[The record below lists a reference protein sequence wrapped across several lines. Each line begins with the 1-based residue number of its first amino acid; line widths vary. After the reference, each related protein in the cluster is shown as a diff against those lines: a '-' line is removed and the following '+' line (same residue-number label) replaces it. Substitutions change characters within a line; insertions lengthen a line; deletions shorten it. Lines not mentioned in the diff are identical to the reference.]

1 VHCPAEYSGLQGR
14 PCQAVSIQ
22 RILKGP
28 NLTAGFRK
36 TSEGVEPRRAKHSI
50 RWWIGALLFTSTVI
64 NYLDRQTLSILAPF
78 LKTEYHWTNTDYAAI
93 VIAFRVAYSLGQT
106 VCGRFIDRVGTRTG
120 ITLTVAAYSLVSIFT
135 PLARGLRSFAL
146 FRFLLGAGESA
157 NWPAATKAV
166 SEWFPKSERG
176 LATALFDSGSSIG
189 GAIAPFLILGIY
201 TRWGWRP
208 AFIVPGLLGFAW
220 LILWRSVYHPPE
232 THPFISAGER
242 SMLLADRPPIRSV
255 RTERLRWRQLLRI
268 PQTWGVIVARTFTD
282 PVWFFITDWFPI
294 YLIAKGFDLRGSLIA
309 VWVPFIA
316 ADLGNFAGGAATGHL
331 VRRGWAVGKARKA
344 VVVAGGVGMTLLI
357 PTIFSSNLYVIT
369 LLFALATFFYASF
382 STIAHVLSADLF
394 PNHLVASVS
403 GLGGTGSG
411 LGTIAAFL
419 LVGRLADAH
428 QAAATHS
435 FDTILI
441 AGGVIPFIGMLLV
454 LLLVRN
460 NRSTREGLVQEI

>member
-1 VHCPAEYSGLQGR
+1 MVR
-14 PCQAVSIQ
+14 PFA
-22 RILKGP
+22 
-28 NLTAGFRK
+28 
-36 TSEGVEPRRAKHSI
+36 HSL
-50 RWWIGALLFTSTVI
+50 RWSIGALLFTSTVI

-78 LKTEYHWTNTDYAAI
+78 LKVDFHWSNTDYATV
-93 VIAFRVAYSLGQT
+93 VIAFRIAYSLGQT
-106 VCGRFIDRVGTRTG
+106 VCGRLIDRVGTRRG

-135 PLARGLRSFAL
+135 SMAQGLRSFAF

-166 SEWFPKSERG
+166 SEWFPKGERG

-208 AFIVPGLLGFAW
+208 AFIVPGLLGFVWLLAW
-220 LILWRSVYHPPE
+220 RWLYYPPE
-232 THPFISAGER
+232 SHPFISAQER
-242 SMLLADRPPIRSV
+242 SMLLADRPPV
-255 RTERLRWRQLLRI
+255 ADLPKERLRWRELLKI

-294 YLIAKGFDLRGSLIA
+294 YLIAKGFELRGSLIA

-316 ADLGNFAGGAATGHL
+316 ADLGNFVGGAATGFL
-331 VRRGWAVGKARKA
+331 IKRGWPVGQSRKA
-344 VVVAGGVGMTLLI
+344 VVVAGGFGMTLLI
-357 PTIFSSNLYVIT
+357 PTIFTSNLYVIT
-369 LLFALATFFYASF
+369 VLFALCTFFYASF
-382 STIAHVLSADLF
+382 STIAHVLPTDLF
-394 PNHLVASVS
+394 PGHLVASVS

-411 LGTIAAFL
+411 LGTIAAFF

-428 QAAATHS
+428 RAAATHS
-435 FDTILI
+435 FDSILL
-441 AGGVIPFIGMLLV
+441 AGGLIPFAGMLLV

-460 NRSTREGLVQEI
+460 NAATECGLVRRI

>member
-1 VHCPAEYSGLQGR
+1 
-14 PCQAVSIQ
+14 
-22 RILKGP
+22 
-28 NLTAGFRK
+28 LTAAGQ
-36 TSEGVEPRRAKHSI
+36 TISASEPPRRFRHSL
-50 RWWIGALLFTSTVI
+50 RWAIGGLLFTSTVI

-78 LKTEYHWTNTDYAAI
+78 LKVDYHWTNTDYAAI
-93 VIAFRVAYSLGQT
+93 VIAFRIAYSLGQT
-106 VCGRFIDRVGTRTG
+106 VCGRLIDRVGTRRG
-120 ITLTVAAYSLVSIFT
+120 ITLTVAAYSLVSMLT
-135 PLARGLRSFAL
+135 PLARGLYSFAF

-189 GAIAPFLILGIY
+189 GAIAPFLVLGIY

-208 AFIVPGLLGFAW
+208 AFIVPGVLGILW
-220 LILWRSVYHPPE
+220 LILWRWLYHPPE
-232 THPFISAGER
+232 THPFISSQER
-242 SMLLADRPPIRSV
+242 EMLLADRPPAVSLPKD
-255 RTERLRWRQLLRI
+255 RLRWNELLKI

-316 ADLGNFAGGAATGHL
+316 ADLGNFAGGAATGYL
-331 VRRGWAVGKARKA
+331 VKRGWAVGMARKA
-344 VVVAGGVGMTLLI
+344 VVVAGGFGMTLLI
-357 PTIFSSNLYVIT
+357 PTIISSSLYVIT
-369 LLFALATFFYASF
+369 TLFALSTFFYAAF
-382 STIAHVLSADLF
+382 STIAHVLPTDLF
-394 PNHLVASVS
+394 PGHVVASVS

-411 LGTIAAFL
+411 LGTIVAFL

-428 QAAATHS
+428 RASATHS
-435 FDTILI
+435 FDSILV
-441 AGGVIPFIGMLLV
+441 AGGVIPFVGMLLV

-460 NRSTREGLVQEI
+460 NWATEQGLARRI

>member
-1 VHCPAEYSGLQGR
+1 MTAEGSTATD
-14 PCQAVSIQ
+14 AV
-22 RILKGP
+22 
-28 NLTAGFRK
+28 A
-36 TSEGVEPRRAKHSI
+36 PRRFAHSL
-50 RWWIGALLFTSTVI
+50 RWAIGGLLFTSTVI

-78 LKTEYHWTNTDYAAI
+78 LKVDFHWTNTDYAAI
-93 VIAFRVAYSLGQT
+93 VIAFRIAYSLGQT
-106 VCGRFIDRVGTRTG
+106 VCGRLIDRVGTRRG
-120 ITLTVAAYSLVSIFT
+120 ITMTVAAYSVVSMLT
-135 PLARGLRSFAL
+135 PLARGLYSFAF

-176 LATALFDSGSSIG
+176 LATALFDSGSSVG
-189 GAIAPFLILGIY
+189 GALAPFLVLGIY

-208 AFIVPGLLGFAW
+208 AFIVPGMLGILW
-220 LILWRSVYHPPE
+220 LILWRWLYHPPE
-232 THPFISAGER
+232 THPFISDEER
-242 SMLLADRPPIRSV
+242 NMILANRPSIASQPRA
-255 RTERLRWRQLLRI
+255 RLRWAELLRI

-316 ADLGNFAGGAATGHL
+316 ADLGNFAGGAATGYL
-331 VRRGWAVGKARKA
+331 IKRGWAVGNARKG
-344 VVVAGGVGMTLLI
+344 VVVGGGFGMTLLI
-357 PTIFSSNLYVIT
+357 LTIFSANLYVIT
-369 LLFALATFFYASF
+369 ALFALSTFFYASF
-382 STIAHVLSADLF
+382 STIAHVLPTDLF
-394 PNHLVASVS
+394 PSHLVASVS

-435 FDTILI
+435 FDSILV
-441 AGGVIPFIGMLLV
+441 AGGVIPFVGMLLV

-460 NRSTREGLVQEI
+460 NRFTELGFTRRI

>member
-1 VHCPAEYSGLQGR
+1 MPR
-14 PCQAVSIQ
+14 PFA
-22 RILKGP
+22 
-28 NLTAGFRK
+28 
-36 TSEGVEPRRAKHSI
+36 HSL
-50 RWWIGALLFTSTVI
+50 RWSIGALLFTSTVI

-78 LKTEYHWTNTDYAAI
+78 LKVDFHWSNTDYATI
-93 VIAFRVAYSLGQT
+93 VIAFRIAYSLGQT
-106 VCGRFIDRVGTRTG
+106 VCGRLIDRVGTRRG

-135 PLARGLRSFAL
+135 PLAQGLRSFAF

-189 GAIAPFLILGIY
+189 GAIAPFLILAIY

-208 AFIVPGLLGFAW
+208 AFVVPGLLGFVW
-220 LILWRSVYHPPE
+220 LIAWRWLYHAPE
-232 THPFISAGER
+232 SHPFISPEER
-242 SMLLADRPPIRSV
+242 NMLLADRPPIADLPK
-255 RTERLRWRQLLRI
+255 ERLCWRELLKI

-316 ADLGNFAGGAATGHL
+316 ADLGNFAGGAATGYL
-331 VRRGWAVGKARKA
+331 IKRGWPVGKSRKA
-344 VVVAGGVGMTLLI
+344 IVVVGGFGMMLLI
-357 PTIFSSNLYVIT
+357 PTIFTSNLYIIT
-369 LLFALATFFYASF
+369 VLFALATFFYASF
-382 STIAHVLSADLF
+382 STIAHVLPTDLF
-394 PNHLVASVS
+394 PGHLVASVS

-411 LGTIAAFL
+411 LGTIAAFF

-428 QAAATHS
+428 RAAATHS
-435 FDTILI
+435 FDSILI
-441 AGGVIPFIGMLLV
+441 AGGLIPFAGMLLV

-460 NRSTREGLVQEI
+460 NAATERGLARRI

>member
-1 VHCPAEYSGLQGR
+1 MPR
-14 PCQAVSIQ
+14 PFA
-22 RILKGP
+22 
-28 NLTAGFRK
+28 
-36 TSEGVEPRRAKHSI
+36 HSL
-50 RWWIGALLFTSTVI
+50 RWSIGALLFTSTVI

-78 LKTEYHWTNTDYAAI
+78 LKVDFHWSNTDYAAI
-93 VIAFRVAYSLGQT
+93 VIAFRIAYSLGQT
-106 VCGRFIDRVGTRTG
+106 VCGRLIDRVGTRSG
-120 ITLTVAAYSLVSIFT
+120 ITLTVAAYSLISIFT
-135 PLARGLRSFAL
+135 PLAQGLRSFAF

-208 AFIVPGLLGFAW
+208 AFVVPGLLGFVW
-220 LILWRSVYHPPE
+220 LIAWRWLYYPPE
-232 THPFISAGER
+232 SHPFISAEER
-242 SMLLADRPPIRSV
+242 NMLLADRPLIADLPK
-255 RTERLRWRQLLRI
+255 ERLRWRELLKI

-316 ADLGNFAGGAATGHL
+316 ADLGNFAGGAATGYL
-331 VRRGWAVGKARKA
+331 IKRGWPVGRSRKA
-344 VVVAGGVGMTLLI
+344 VVMAGGFGMMLLI
-357 PTIFSSNLYVIT
+357 PTIFTSNLYVIT
-369 LLFALATFFYASF
+369 VLFALATFFYASF
-382 STIAHVLSADLF
+382 STIAHVLPTDLF
-394 PNHLVASVS
+394 PSHLVASVS

-411 LGTIAAFL
+411 LGTIAAFF

-428 QAAATHS
+428 RAAATHS
-435 FDTILI
+435 FDSILV
-441 AGGVIPFIGMLLV
+441 AGGLIPFAGMLLV

-460 NRSTREGLVQEI
+460 NAATERGLARRI

>member
-1 VHCPAEYSGLQGR
+1 MPR
-14 PCQAVSIQ
+14 PFA
-22 RILKGP
+22 
-28 NLTAGFRK
+28 
-36 TSEGVEPRRAKHSI
+36 HSL
-50 RWWIGALLFTSTVI
+50 RWSIGALLFTSTVI

-78 LKTEYHWTNTDYAAI
+78 LKVDFHWSNTDYAAI
-93 VIAFRVAYSLGQT
+93 VIAFRIAYSLGQT
-106 VCGRFIDRVGTRTG
+106 VCGRLIDRVGTRRG
-120 ITLTVAAYSLVSIFT
+120 ITLTVGAYSLVSIFT
-135 PLARGLRSFAL
+135 PLAQGLRSFAF

-220 LILWRSVYHPPE
+220 LIVWRWLYHTPE
-232 THPFISAGER
+232 SHPFISAEER
-242 SMLLADRPPIRSV
+242 NMLLMDRPPIA
-255 RTERLRWRQLLRI
+255 TLPKERLRWRELLKI

-316 ADLGNFAGGAATGHL
+316 ADLGNFAGGAATGQL
-331 VRRGWAVGKARKA
+331 IKRGWPVGKSRKA
-344 VVVAGGVGMTLLI
+344 VVMAGGFGMMLLI
-357 PTIFSSNLYVIT
+357 PTIFTANLYVIT
-369 LLFALATFFYASF
+369 ALFALATFFYASF
-382 STIAHVLSADLF
+382 STIAHVLPTDLF
-394 PNHLVASVS
+394 PGHLVASVS

-411 LGTIAAFL
+411 LGTIAAFF

-428 QAAATHS
+428 RAAATHS
-435 FDTILI
+435 FDSILV
-441 AGGVIPFIGMLLV
+441 AGGLIPFAGMLLV

-460 NRSTREGLVQEI
+460 NSATERGLTRRI

>member
-1 VHCPAEYSGLQGR
+1 LTDAGLTTSASESSR
-14 PCQAVSIQ
+14 
-22 RILKGP
+22 R
-28 NLTAGFRK
+28 LTHAM
-36 TSEGVEPRRAKHSI
+36 
-50 RWWIGALLFTSTVI
+50 RWAIGGLLFTSTVI

-78 LKTEYHWTNTDYAAI
+78 LKADYHWTNTDYAAI
-93 VIAFRVAYSLGQT
+93 VIAFRIAYSLGQA
-106 VCGRFIDRVGTRTG
+106 VCGRLIDRVGTRRG
-120 ITLTVAAYSLVSIFT
+120 ITLTVAAYSVVSMLT
-135 PLARGLRSFAL
+135 PLARGLYSFAF

-189 GAIAPFLILGIY
+189 GAIAPFLVLGIY

-208 AFIVPGLLGFAW
+208 AFIVPGVLGIFW
-220 LILWRSVYHPPE
+220 LILWRWLYYPPE
-232 THPFISAGER
+232 SHPFVSLQER
-242 SMLLADRPPIRSV
+242 EMLLADRPPAATLPKV
-255 RTERLRWRQLLRI
+255 RLRWNELLKI

-316 ADLGNFAGGAATGHL
+316 ADLGNFAGGAATGYL
-331 VRRGWAVGKARKA
+331 VKRGWAVGTARKA
-344 VVVAGGVGMTLLI
+344 VVVAGGFGMTLLI
-357 PTIFSSNLYVIT
+357 PTIISSNLYVIT
-369 LLFALATFFYASF
+369 ALFALSTFFYAAF
-382 STIAHVLSADLF
+382 STIAHVLPTDLF
-394 PNHLVASVS
+394 PGHLVASVS

-411 LGTIAAFL
+411 LGTIVAFF

-428 QAAATHS
+428 RAAATHS
-435 FDTILI
+435 FDSILV
-441 AGGVIPFIGMLLV
+441 AGGVIPFVGMLLV

-460 NRSTREGLVQEI
+460 NWATEQGLVRRI

>member
-1 VHCPAEYSGLQGR
+1 MPR
-14 PCQAVSIQ
+14 PFAHSLRWSI
-22 RILKGP
+22 
-28 NLTAGFRK
+28 
-36 TSEGVEPRRAKHSI
+36 GV
-50 RWWIGALLFTSTVI
+50 LLFTSTVI

-78 LKTEYHWTNTDYAAI
+78 LKVDFHWTNTDYAAI
-93 VIAFRVAYSLGQT
+93 VIAFRISYSLGQA
-106 VCGRFIDRVGTRTG
+106 VCGRLIDRVGTRRG
-120 ITLTVAAYSLVSIFT
+120 ITFTVAAYSLVSIFT
-135 PLARGLRSFAL
+135 PLARGLRSFAF
-146 FRFLLGAGESA
+146 FRFLLGAAESA

-208 AFIVPGLLGFAW
+208 AFIVPGLLGFLW
-220 LILWRSVYHPPE
+220 LIVWRWLYHPPE
-232 THPFISAGER
+232 SHPFISPLER
-242 SMLLADRPPIRSV
+242 NMLLADRPPIESLSKD
-255 RTERLRWRQLLRI
+255 RLKWSELLKI

-294 YLIAKGFDLRGSLIA
+294 YLIAKGFELRGSLIA

-316 ADLGNFAGGAATGHL
+316 ADLGNFAGGAATGYL
-331 VRRGWAVGKARKA
+331 IKRGWPVGKSRKA
-344 VVVAGGVGMTLLI
+344 VVIAGGLGMMLLI
-357 PTIFSSNLYVIT
+357 PTIITSNLYIIT
-369 LLFALATFFYASF
+369 ALFALSTFFYASF
-382 STIAHVLSADLF
+382 STIAHVLPTDLF
-394 PNHLVASVS
+394 PGHLVASVS

-411 LGTIAAFL
+411 LGTIAAFY

-435 FDTILI
+435 FDSILI
-441 AGGVIPFIGMLLV
+441 AGGLIPFVGMLLV

-460 NRSTREGLVQEI
+460 NAATEYGLARRI

>member
-1 VHCPAEYSGLQGR
+1 
-14 PCQAVSIQ
+14 
-22 RILKGP
+22 
-28 NLTAGFRK
+28 LTAESSGR
-36 TSEGVEPRRAKHSI
+36 SYSAQPRRVAHSL
-50 RWWIGALLFTSTVI
+50 RWAIGGLLFTSTVI

-78 LKTEYHWTNTDYAAI
+78 LKVDFHWTNTDYAAI
-93 VIAFRVAYSLGQT
+93 VIAFRIAYSLGQA
-106 VCGRFIDRVGTRTG
+106 VCGRLIDRVGTRRG
-120 ITLTVAAYSLVSIFT
+120 ITLTVGAYSLVSMLT
-135 PLARGLRSFAL
+135 PLANGLRSFAF

-166 SEWFPKSERG
+166 SEWFPKGERG

-189 GAIAPFLILGIY
+189 GAIAPFLVLGIY

-208 AFIVPGLLGFAW
+208 AFIVPGLLGFLW
-220 LILWRSVYHPPE
+220 LLLWRWLYHPPE
-232 THPFISAGER
+232 THPFISLKER
-242 SMLLADRPPIRSV
+242 EMLLNDRPAIEERPKF
-255 RTERLRWRQLLRI
+255 RLRWSELLKI

-316 ADLGNFAGGAATGHL
+316 ADLGNFAGGAATGFL
-331 VRRGWAVGKARKA
+331 VKRGWSVGWARKA
-344 VVVAGGVGMTLLI
+344 VVVAGGCGMLLLI

-369 LLFALATFFYASF
+369 ALFALSTFFYASF
-382 STIAHVLSADLF
+382 STIAHVLPTDMF

-428 QAAATHS
+428 AAAATHS
-435 FDTILI
+435 FDPILI
-441 AGGVIPFIGMLLV
+441 AAGIIPFVGMLLV

-460 NRSTREGLVQEI
+460 NSATERGWARPI

>member
-1 VHCPAEYSGLQGR
+1 MPR
-14 PCQAVSIQ
+14 PFA
-22 RILKGP
+22 
-28 NLTAGFRK
+28 
-36 TSEGVEPRRAKHSI
+36 HSL
-50 RWWIGALLFTSTVI
+50 RWSIGALLFTSTVI

-78 LKTEYHWTNTDYAAI
+78 LKVDFHWSNTDYATI
-93 VIAFRVAYSLGQT
+93 VIAFRIAYSLGQT
-106 VCGRFIDRVGTRTG
+106 VCGRLIDRVGTRRG

-135 PLARGLRSFAL
+135 PLAQGLRSFAF

-189 GAIAPFLILGIY
+189 GAIAPFLILAIY

-208 AFIVPGLLGFAW
+208 AFVVPGLLGFVW
-220 LILWRSVYHPPE
+220 LIAWRWLYHAPE
-232 THPFISAGER
+232 SHPFISPEER
-242 SMLLADRPPIRSV
+242 NMLLADRPPIADLPK
-255 RTERLRWRQLLRI
+255 EQLRWRELLKI

-316 ADLGNFAGGAATGHL
+316 ADLGNFAGGAATGYL
-331 VRRGWAVGKARKA
+331 IKRGWPVGKSRKA
-344 VVVAGGVGMTLLI
+344 IVVVGGFGMMLLI
-357 PTIFSSNLYVIT
+357 PTIFTSNLYIIT
-369 LLFALATFFYASF
+369 GLFALATFFYASF
-382 STIAHVLSADLF
+382 STIAHVLPTDLF
-394 PNHLVASVS
+394 PGHLVASVS

-411 LGTIAAFL
+411 LGTIAAFF

-428 QAAATHS
+428 RAAATHS
-435 FDTILI
+435 FDSILV
-441 AGGVIPFIGMLLV
+441 AGGLIPFAGMLLV

-460 NRSTREGLVQEI
+460 NAATERGLARRI

>member
-1 VHCPAEYSGLQGR
+1 LQLR
-14 PCQAVSIQ
+14 HTVSFQ
-22 RILKGP
+22 RIFKRP
-28 NLTAGFRK
+28 RLTAERRN
-36 TSEGVEPRRAKHSI
+36 TPEGIGSRRFAHSL

-78 LKTEYHWTNTDYAAI
+78 LKVDYHWTNTDYASI
-93 VIAFRVAYSLGQT
+93 VIAFRIAYSLGQT
-106 VCGRFIDRVGTRTG
+106 VCGRLIDRVGTRRG
-120 ITLTVAAYSLVSIFT
+120 ITLTVAAYSLVSMLT

-176 LATALFDSGSSIG
+176 LATALFDSGSSVG

-201 TRWGWRP
+201 SRWGWRP
-208 AFIVPGLLGFAW
+208 AFIVPGLLGFIW
-220 LILWRSVYHPPE
+220 LILWRWLYYPPE
-232 THPFISAGER
+232 THPFISAEER
-242 SMLLADRPPIRSV
+242 NMLLMDRAPMVALPKQGLHWS
-255 RTERLRWRQLLRI
+255 ELLKI

-316 ADLGNFAGGAATGHL
+316 ADLGNFAGGAATGYF
-331 VRRGWAVGKARKA
+331 VKRGWAVGRARKA
-344 VVVAGGVGMTLLI
+344 VVVAGGFGMTLLI
-357 PTIFSSNLYVIT
+357 PTIFSANLYVIT
-369 LLFALATFFYASF
+369 LLFALSTFFYASF
-382 STIAHVLSADLF
+382 STIAHVLPTDLF
-394 PNHLVASVS
+394 PGHLVASVS

-435 FDTILI
+435 FDTILV

-460 NRSTREGLVQEI
+460 NRATRQGLVRQI

>member
-1 VHCPAEYSGLQGR
+1 MPR
-14 PCQAVSIQ
+14 PFA
-22 RILKGP
+22 
-28 NLTAGFRK
+28 
-36 TSEGVEPRRAKHSI
+36 HSL
-50 RWWIGALLFTSTVI
+50 RWSIGALLFTSTVI

-78 LKTEYHWTNTDYAAI
+78 LKVDFHWSNTDYATI
-93 VIAFRVAYSLGQT
+93 VIAFRIAYSLGQT
-106 VCGRFIDRVGTRTG
+106 VCGRLIDRVGTRRG

-135 PLARGLRSFAL
+135 PLAQGLRSFAF

-189 GAIAPFLILGIY
+189 GAIAPFLILAIY

-208 AFIVPGLLGFAW
+208 AFVVPGLLGFVW
-220 LILWRSVYHPPE
+220 LIAWRWLYHAPE
-232 THPFISAGER
+232 SHPFISPEER
-242 SMLLADRPPIRSV
+242 NMLLADRPPIADLPK
-255 RTERLRWRQLLRI
+255 EWLRWRELLKI

-316 ADLGNFAGGAATGHL
+316 ADLGNFAGGAATGYL
-331 VRRGWAVGKARKA
+331 IKRGWPVGKSRKA
-344 VVVAGGVGMTLLI
+344 IVVVGGFGMMLLI
-357 PTIFSSNLYVIT
+357 PTIFTSNLYIIT
-369 LLFALATFFYASF
+369 VLFALATFFYASF
-382 STIAHVLSADLF
+382 STIAHVLPTDLF
-394 PNHLVASVS
+394 PGHLVASVS

-411 LGTIAAFL
+411 LGTIAAFF

-428 QAAATHS
+428 RAAATHS
-435 FDTILI
+435 FDSILI
-441 AGGVIPFIGMLLV
+441 AGGLIPFAGMLLV

-460 NRSTREGLVQEI
+460 NAATERGLARRI

>member
-1 VHCPAEYSGLQGR
+1 MTAEAAGNSYSAQ
-14 PCQAVSIQ
+14 
-22 RILKGP
+22 
-28 NLTAGFRK
+28 
-36 TSEGVEPRRAKHSI
+36 PRRVTHSL
-50 RWWIGALLFTSTVI
+50 RWAIGGLLFTSTVI

-78 LKTEYHWTNTDYAAI
+78 LKVDFHWTNTDYASI
-93 VIAFRVAYSLGQT
+93 VIAFRIAYSLGQA
-106 VCGRFIDRVGTRTG
+106 VCGRLIDRVGTRRG
-120 ITLTVAAYSLVSIFT
+120 ITLTVGAYSLVSMLT
-135 PLARGLRSFAL
+135 PLANGLRSFAF
-146 FRFLLGAGESA
+146 FRFLLVAGESA

-189 GAIAPFLILGIY
+189 GAIAPFLVLGIY

-208 AFIVPGLLGFAW
+208 AFIVPGLLGFLW
-220 LILWRSVYHPPE
+220 LILWRWLYHPPE
-232 THPFISAGER
+232 THPFISAKER
-242 SMLLADRPPIRSV
+242 EMLLSDRPAIEEQPRF
-255 RTERLRWRQLLRI
+255 RLRWSELLKI

-316 ADLGNFAGGAATGHL
+316 ADLGNFAGGAATGYL
-331 VRRGWAVGKARKA
+331 VKRGWPVGWARKA
-344 VVVAGGVGMTLLI
+344 VVVAGGCGMLLLI

-369 LLFALATFFYASF
+369 ALFALSTFFYASF
-382 STIAHVLSADLF
+382 STIAHVLPTDMF

-428 QAAATHS
+428 AAAATHS
-435 FDTILI
+435 FDPILI
-441 AGGVIPFIGMLLV
+441 AAGVIPFVGMLLV
-454 LLLVRN
+454 LVLVRN
-460 NRSTREGLVQEI
+460 NRATERGLARTI

>member
-1 VHCPAEYSGLQGR
+1 MTAAGETAPASESRR
-14 PCQAVSIQ
+14 P
-22 RILKGP
+22 
-28 NLTAGFRK
+28 FR
-36 TSEGVEPRRAKHSI
+36 HSL
-50 RWWIGALLFTSTVI
+50 RWAIGGLLFTSTVI

-78 LKTEYHWTNTDYAAI
+78 LKVDYHWTNTDYAAI
-93 VIAFRVAYSLGQT
+93 VIAFRIAYSLGQT
-106 VCGRFIDRVGTRTG
+106 VCGRLIDRVGTRRG
-120 ITLTVAAYSLVSIFT
+120 ITLTVGAYSLVSMFT
-135 PLARGLRSFAL
+135 PLARGLYSFAF

-189 GAIAPFLILGIY
+189 GAIAPFLVLGIY

-208 AFIVPGLLGFAW
+208 AFIVPGVLGILW
-220 LILWRSVYHPPE
+220 LILWRWLYHPPE
-232 THPFISAGER
+232 THPFISPQER
-242 SMLLADRPPIRSV
+242 EMLLADRPSAATLPK
-255 RTERLRWRQLLRI
+255 TRLRWSELLKI

-316 ADLGNFAGGAATGHL
+316 ADLGNFAGGAATGYL
-331 VRRGWAVGKARKA
+331 VKRGWAVGMARKA
-344 VVVAGGVGMTLLI
+344 VVVAGGFGMTLLI

-369 LLFALATFFYASF
+369 ALFALSTFFYAAF
-382 STIAHVLSADLF
+382 STIAHVLPTDLF
-394 PNHLVASVS
+394 PGHLVASVS

-428 QAAATHS
+428 RAAATHS
-435 FDTILI
+435 FDSILV
-441 AGGVIPFIGMLLV
+441 AGGIIPFVGMLLV

-460 NRSTREGLVQEI
+460 NWATEQGLARRI

>member
-1 VHCPAEYSGLQGR
+1 MTAEAPGKSYS
-14 PCQAVSIQ
+14 A
-22 RILKGP
+22 K
-28 NLTAGFRK
+28 
-36 TSEGVEPRRAKHSI
+36 PRAFAHSL
-50 RWWIGALLFTSTVI
+50 RWAIGALLFTSTVI

-78 LKTEYHWTNTDYAAI
+78 LKVDFHWTNTDYAAI
-93 VIAFRVAYSLGQT
+93 VIAFRIAYSLGQT
-106 VCGRFIDRVGTRTG
+106 VCGRLIDRVGTRRG
-120 ITLTVAAYSLVSIFT
+120 ITLTVGAYSLVSILT
-135 PLARGLRSFAL
+135 PLANGLRSFAF

-189 GAIAPFLILGIY
+189 GAIAPFLLLGIY

-208 AFIVPGLLGFAW
+208 AFIVPGMLGFLW
-220 LILWRSVYHPPE
+220 LVLWRWLYHPPE
-232 THPFISAGER
+232 THPFISAEER
-242 SMLLADRPPIRSV
+242 SMLLADRPSIESQPK
-255 RTERLRWRQLLRI
+255 TRLRWKELLKI

-316 ADLGNFAGGAATGHL
+316 ADLGNFAGGAATGYL
-331 VRRGWAVGKARKA
+331 VKRGWSVGWARKA
-344 VVVAGGVGMTLLI
+344 VVVAGGFGMMLLV

-369 LLFALATFFYASF
+369 ALFALSTFFYASF
-382 STIAHVLSADLF
+382 STIAHVLPTDMF

-411 LGTIAAFL
+411 LGTIVAFL
-419 LVGRLADAH
+419 LVGKLADAH
-428 QAAATHS
+428 AAAAAHS
-435 FDTILI
+435 FDSILA
-441 AGGVIPFIGMLLV
+441 AGGLIPFVGMLLV

-460 NRSTREGLVQEI
+460 NVATERGLARRI

>member
-1 VHCPAEYSGLQGR
+1 MPR
-14 PCQAVSIQ
+14 PFA
-22 RILKGP
+22 
-28 NLTAGFRK
+28 
-36 TSEGVEPRRAKHSI
+36 HSL
-50 RWWIGALLFTSTVI
+50 RWSIGALLFTSTVI

-78 LKTEYHWTNTDYAAI
+78 LKVDFHWSNTDYAAI
-93 VIAFRVAYSLGQT
+93 VIAFRIAYSLGQT
-106 VCGRFIDRVGTRTG
+106 ACGRLIDRVGTRRG

-135 PLARGLRSFAL
+135 PLAQGLRSFAF
-146 FRFLLGAGESA
+146 FRFLLGAAESA

-220 LILWRSVYHPPE
+220 LLAWRWLYHPPE
-232 THPFISAGER
+232 SHPFISPQER
-242 SMLLADRPPIRSV
+242 SMLLADRPSV
-255 RTERLRWRQLLRI
+255 ADHPKERLRWRELLTI

-316 ADLGNFAGGAATGHL
+316 ADLGNFAGGAATGYL
-331 VRRGWAVGKARKA
+331 IKRGWPVGKSRKA
-344 VVVAGGVGMTLLI
+344 VVVAGGFGMTLLI
-357 PTIFSSNLYVIT
+357 PTIFTSNLYIIT
-369 LLFALATFFYASF
+369 ALFALATFFYASF
-382 STIAHVLSADLF
+382 STIAHVLPTDLF
-394 PNHLVASVS
+394 PGHLVASVS

-411 LGTIAAFL
+411 LGTIAAFF

-428 QAAATHS
+428 RAAATHS
-435 FDTILI
+435 FDSILI
-441 AGGVIPFIGMLLV
+441 AGGLIPFAGMLLV

-460 NRSTREGLVQEI
+460 NATTERGLARRI

>member
-1 VHCPAEYSGLQGR
+1 MTAEAPGNSYS
-14 PCQAVSIQ
+14 A
-22 RILKGP
+22 K
-28 NLTAGFRK
+28 
-36 TSEGVEPRRAKHSI
+36 PRAFAHSL
-50 RWWIGALLFTSTVI
+50 RWAIGALLFTSTVI

-78 LKTEYHWTNTDYAAI
+78 LKVDFHWTNTDYAAI
-93 VIAFRVAYSLGQT
+93 VIAFRIAYSLGQT
-106 VCGRFIDRVGTRTG
+106 VCGRLIDRVGTRRG
-120 ITLTVAAYSLVSIFT
+120 ITLTVGAYSLVSILT
-135 PLARGLRSFAL
+135 PLANGLRSFAF

-189 GAIAPFLILGIY
+189 GAIAPFLVLGIY

-208 AFIVPGLLGFAW
+208 AFIVPGMLGFLW
-220 LILWRSVYHPPE
+220 LVLWRWLYHPPE
-232 THPFISAGER
+232 THPFISAEER
-242 SMLLADRPPIRSV
+242 SMLLADRPSIESQPK
-255 RTERLRWRQLLRI
+255 TRLRWNELLKI

-316 ADLGNFAGGAATGHL
+316 ADLGNFAGGAATGYL
-331 VRRGWAVGKARKA
+331 VKRGWSVGWARKA
-344 VVVAGGVGMTLLI
+344 VVVAGGFGMMLLV

-369 LLFALATFFYASF
+369 ALFALSTFFYASF
-382 STIAHVLSADLF
+382 STIAHVLPTDMF

-411 LGTIAAFL
+411 LGTIVAFL
-419 LVGRLADAH
+419 LVGKLADAH
-428 QAAATHS
+428 AAAATHS
-435 FDTILI
+435 FDSILA
-441 AGGVIPFIGMLLV
+441 AGGLIPFVGMLLV

-460 NRSTREGLVQEI
+460 NVATERGLARRI